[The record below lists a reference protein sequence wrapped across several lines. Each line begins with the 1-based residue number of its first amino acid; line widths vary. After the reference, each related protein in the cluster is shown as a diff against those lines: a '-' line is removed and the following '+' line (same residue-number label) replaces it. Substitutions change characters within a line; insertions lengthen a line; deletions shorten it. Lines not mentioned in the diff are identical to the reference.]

1 MTVGYS
7 SNKATKEYGSG
18 NPAGLHAR
26 RGHTKASVV
35 ANLEWK
41 THNLGTIP
49 AEQGND

>member
-18 NPAGLHAR
+18 NPAR
-26 RGHTKASVV
+26 RGHTKASVA
-35 ANLEWK
+35 ANLELK
-41 THNLGTIP
+41 THSLGTIP